1 MKYEVPKQFQ
11 KRPFSCPECFRIR
24 TIIKEWIK
32 MKLENFNNIKLF
44 IDEIEKKNVRGNME
58 SPVFSD
64 RLREEI
70 VEFFF
75 QFVCYFLLVYFVFIK
90 GMQTTIQLLGQAPY
104 STLQLNKSSFVG
116 CAVNWS

>member
-70 VEFFF
+70 VDFFF
-75 QFVCYFLLVYFVFIK
+75 SICLLFSVGLLRFHQGYANYD
-90 GMQTTIQLLGQAPY
+90 TTA
-104 STLQLNKSSFVG
+104 
-116 CAVNWS
+116 WSGSIFNITAQQI